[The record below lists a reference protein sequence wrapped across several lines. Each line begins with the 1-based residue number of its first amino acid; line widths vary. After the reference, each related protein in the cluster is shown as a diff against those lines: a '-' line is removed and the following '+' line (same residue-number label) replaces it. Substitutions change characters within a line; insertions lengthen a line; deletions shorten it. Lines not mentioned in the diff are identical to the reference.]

1 MYDYSDEDTG
11 TVEGGNRL
19 ITVVHGTCYKTIS
32 SLTRGILALPPEI
45 VVFQTSNSESS
56 QHLNISIS
64 KTKSFYLKET
74 KFI

>member
-19 ITVVHGTCYKTIS
+19 ITVLHGTCYKTIS
-32 SLTRGILALPPEI
+32 SEI
-45 VVFQTSNSESS
+45 DVFQTSISESS